1 MDCDCTTDMTGTDV
15 VQYPEATDVAT
26 YPESTDVVVE
36 FPALNEG
43 TTVTLPNDS
52 PESWGVSTTPETTT
66 PAPSIPYADPIVQS
80 MANDMYIDAMNSLD
94 VGMTNLT
101 SPYSPDYTF
110 DYDPTTNSS
119 GWIKD
124 GDMTFSTPTT

>member
-1 MDCDCTTDMTGTDV
+1 MDCCCDCTAPTANDV
-15 VQYPEATDVAT
+15 VQVPEATDVYYAE
-26 YPESTDVVVE
+26 PTDVVVE
-36 FPALNEG
+36 FPPLDEG

-52 PESWGVSTTPETTT
+52 PESWGVGVST
-66 PAPSIPYADPIVQS
+66 PAPALQDPFVQS
-80 MANDMYIDAMNSLD
+80 MANDMFIDAMNSQS
-94 VGMTNLT
+94 VAMTNLT

-124 GDMTFSTPTT
+124 GDMTFSTPTTYDD